1 MEVDIIAKSNK
12 ITLKI
17 ETRLTPDGD
26 SIPYE
31 LTYNDETF
39 EIKNLVKS
47 MKLFNGATRW
57 RCKIDG
63 RDIEMFNLDDRWW
76 MERG

>member
-1 MEVDIIAKSNK
+1 MAKPSK

-39 EIKNLVKS
+39 EVKNLVKS
-47 MKLFNGATRW
+47 MKLFNGAVRW
-57 RCKIDG
+57 KCSIDG
-63 RDIEMFNLDDRWW
+63 RSIEMFNEGNKWW
-76 MERG
+76 MVRN